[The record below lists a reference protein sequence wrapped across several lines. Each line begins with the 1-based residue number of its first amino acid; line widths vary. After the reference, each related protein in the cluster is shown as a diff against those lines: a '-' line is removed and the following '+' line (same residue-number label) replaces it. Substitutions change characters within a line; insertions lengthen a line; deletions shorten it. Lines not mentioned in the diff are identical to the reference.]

1 MDTLAQSFRMAVKSI
16 GGNKLRAFLT
26 MLGII
31 IGVMALVIM
40 VSLVNGATSSV
51 TDAISTLGT
60 NSVMVNVSDDKGKPL
75 SLQELDAMA
84 LEEGIGEITVS
95 TTQTNSV
102 FKHGSTSK
110 TGTLHAVTPSYFRST
125 TNEMLLGRSLLKA
138 DEDNHSE
145 VCVLSETAA
154 TEVIGYKDCLGEVIS
169 INGHSFTVVG
179 VREDDKQTVTSV
191 IGFSMKPISHVY
203 VPYTSFIRLST
214 SVKDAVSAFE
224 LTAQPGRTMAE
235 AEAAV
240 KAILFERFD
249 EDEDAYAVTNMNAIE
264 ETTNNVTN
272 IFTVLLGGVA
282 AISLIVG
289 GIGIMNIM
297 LVTVT
302 ERTREIGIR
311 KAIGASRGVI
321 LVQFLME
328 STLLCM
334 LGCALGIFLSW
345 SVLQAASVVVSSLGL
360 SFVLNGK
367 VVLTAVAF
375 CFVIGVGF
383 GLYPAD
389 KAARMKPIDALHY
402 GG

>member
-1 MDTLAQSFRMAVKSI
+1 MDTLEQSFRMAAKSI
-16 GGNKLRAFLT
+16 GSNKLRAFLT

-51 TDAISTLGT
+51 TNAISTLGT
-60 NSVMVNVSDDKGKPL
+60 DSITVNISDDKGRPL
-75 SLQELDAMA
+75 SLAELDEWA
-84 LEEGIGEITVS
+84 LADGIGDITVS
-95 TTQTNSV
+95 KVEMSSV
-102 FKHGSTSK
+102 FKHGTTSK
-110 TGTLHAVTPSYFRST
+110 SGSLHGVTPSFFHGSG
-125 TNEMLLGRSLLKA
+125 NELLLGRPLLRS

-145 VCVLSETAA
+145 VCILNESAA
-154 TEVIGYKDCLGEVIS
+154 NDLIGYKDCLGEVIG

-179 VREDDKQTVTSV
+179 VLKEEQTVSSV
-191 IGFSMKPISHVY
+191 MGLSLQNSTLHIY
-203 VPYTSFIRLST
+203 VPYTALIRLST
-214 SVKDAVSAFE
+214 GVKDAVSTFNVS
-224 LTAQPGRTMAE
+224 AQPGRVMAD
-235 AEAAV
+235 AEAAIKV
-240 KAILFERFD
+240 LLLDRFD
-249 EDEDAYAVTNMNAIE
+249 EDETAYKVTNMNSIE

-360 SFVLNGK
+360 TFVLNGK
-367 VVLTAVAF
+367 VVFTAVAF

-389 KAARMKPIDALHY
+389 KAAKMKPIDALHY